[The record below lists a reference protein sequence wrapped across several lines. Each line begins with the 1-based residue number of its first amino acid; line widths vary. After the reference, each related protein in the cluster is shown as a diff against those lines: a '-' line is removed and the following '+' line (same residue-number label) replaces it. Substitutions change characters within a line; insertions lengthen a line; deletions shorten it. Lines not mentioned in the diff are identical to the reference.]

1 MFEDDPFLGK
11 KPIIKNASNLDD
23 LAVGKKKKIFNAA
36 DKNHDGSLDERE
48 LKIFLRQEVHFTEE
62 EVKQVFA
69 AFDDN
74 KDGKINKEE
83 FTMLLQQRETFK
95 MEGVDIFGF
104 ILLYISHEC
113 GTGQRDMGYR
123 FVHSYIMMSV
133 QNSVV
138 DP

>member
-1 MFEDDPFLGK
+1 MDNSS
-11 KPIIKNASNLDD
+11 IIDI
-23 LAVGKKKKIFNAA
+23 IFNAA

-95 MEGVDIFGF
+95 MEGALNPANEVDGDHYTSLRKGKETWDIV
-104 ILLYISHEC
+104 L
-113 GTGQRDMGYR
+113 
-123 FVHSYIMMSV
+123 FVHTL
-133 QNSVV
+133 
-138 DP
+138 